1 VDKQY
6 MKTEISIKHRSIQN
20 LILSV
25 CYTLLSLVSY
35 GQVSSS
41 IDSTAI
47 KIGAEL
53 FYKIQVKAD
62 TTALVVFSEEQ
73 TFQPL
78 EMINSY
84 AIDTTKKDGYYQ
96 LTKTYGLTQFD
107 SGVYTIPKQKII
119 IGDKIFFTDSL
130 QVQVNTVVVDTTKQ
144 KLFDIKPLTQ
154 VEKSPSNIWGG
165 LAIFLLGSLIIGG
178 ILYWFVWRKKPL
190 TEEEKIAALAPYE
203 RAKLALE
210 KLDEERYFENEEIKT
225 YYSDLTLILRQYLD
239 EKVYEQSLE
248 STTDELVSRLQ
259 TLEAAN
265 QIKLSKETI
274 RNIETILKRADL
286 VKFAKSKPDFQLAKL
301 DKSTIELEID
311 HVKDGLP
318 EPTEEEL
325 LQDKEY
331 REAIARQQ
339 KRKRIKQIVAIV
351 VGVVLITITG
361 FVIHSGF
368 TEVKDTVLR
377 NPSKI
382 LLEKTPWVKSEYGAP
397 GIIISTP
404 AVLERQNVELPEELK
419 GKVQMIT
426 FAYAGID
433 TPIDVV
439 VNSSKFATKPDEGG
453 KEKEVAVDVLK
464 AAEGV
469 LDTFEKNGTKNI
481 TTRNEQFITPN
492 GQEGVKTF
500 GTAEFLVEDKLIK
513 GEYVILGFST
523 PNLLQ
528 QVVLT
533 WKENDVYADQI
544 IERILNSIELIKLT
558 PDEK

>member
-1 VDKQY
+1 
-6 MKTEISIKHRSIQN
+6 MKIDITIKHRSIQN
-20 LILSV
+20 LLLSV
-25 CYTLLSLVSY
+25 CCMLISLLGY

-84 AIDTTKKDGYYQ
+84 AIDTTKKEGYYQ

-119 IGDKIFFTDSL
+119 IGDKSFFTDSL

-144 KLFDIKPLTQ
+144 KLFDIKPLVQ
-154 VEKSPSNIWGG
+154 VEKKRSGVWNVLGIILLVSLLISG
-165 LAIFLLGSLIIGG
+165 L
-178 ILYWFVWRKKPL
+178 LYWFIWREKPL
-190 TEEEKIAALAPYE
+190 TEAEKIAALPPYE

-210 KLDEERYFENEEIKT
+210 KLDQEHYFENEEIKT

-265 QIKLSKETI
+265 QITLSKDTI

-325 LQDKEY
+325 LKDLEY
-331 REAIARQQ
+331 RKALALQQ
-339 KRKRIKQIVAIV
+339 KRKRMKQIAAIV
-351 VGVVLITITG
+351 VGIILITITG

-382 LLEKTPWVKSEYGAP
+382 LLEKNPWVTSEYGAP
-397 GIIISTP
+397 GITISTP
-404 AVLERQNVELPEELK
+404 IVLERQNIELPEEMK
-419 GKVQMIT
+419 GKVQMIA
-426 FAYAGID
+426 FACAGID
-433 TPIDVV
+433 KPIDVV
-439 VNSSKFATKPDEGG
+439 VNSSKFATEPDESG
-453 KEKEVAVDVLK
+453 KEKEAPIDLLK
-464 AAEGV
+464 VAEGV

-500 GTAEFLVEDKLIK
+500 GTAEFLIEEKLVK
-513 GEYVILGFST
+513 GEYIILGFST

-528 QVVLT
+528 QVILT
-533 WKENDVYADQI
+533 WKEDDVYAEQM

-558 PDEK
+558 QDEN

>member
-1 VDKQY
+1 
-6 MKTEISIKHRSIQN
+6 MKIDTIITNYSTKN
-20 LILSV
+20 LILSLCCILISFV
-25 CYTLLSLVSY
+25 GY

-53 FYKIQVKAD
+53 FYKIHVKTD
-62 TTALVVFSEEQ
+62 STSLVVFSEEQ

-84 AIDTTKKDGYYQ
+84 AIDTTKKEGYYQ

-107 SGVYTIPKQKII
+107 SGVYTIPKQKIT
-119 IGDKIFFTDSL
+119 IGNNIFFTDSI

-144 KLFDIKPLTQ
+144 KLFDIKPLIE
-154 VEKSPSNIWGG
+154 VDKKRSDIWGTLG
-165 LAIFLLGSLIIGG
+165 IVLLFLLLIGG
-178 ILYWFVWRKKPL
+178 ALYWLIWRKKPL
-190 TEEEKIAALAPYE
+190 TEAKKIAALPPYE

-210 KLDEERYFENEEIKT
+210 KLDEDQYFENEEIKT

-248 STTDELVSRLQ
+248 STTDELMSRLKI
-259 TLEAAN
+259 LKAAN

-274 RNIETILKRADL
+274 QNIETILKRADL
-286 VKFAKSKPDFQLAKL
+286 VKFAKSKPDYQLAKL
-301 DKSTIELEID
+301 DKNTIELEID
-311 HVKDGLP
+311 HVKEGLP

-325 LQDKEY
+325 LKDLAY
-331 REAIARQQ
+331 REALAKQQ

-351 VGVVLITITG
+351 VGVFLISLIG
-361 FVIHSGF
+361 LVIRSGF

-377 NPSKI
+377 NPSKL
-382 LLEKTPWVKSEYGAP
+382 LLEKTPWVTSEYGAP
-397 GIIISTP
+397 GITISTP
-404 AVLERQNVELPEELK
+404 EVLERQMVELPEEMK
-419 GKVQMIT
+419 GKVQTIN
-426 FAYAGID
+426 FAYAGVD

-439 VNSSKFATKPDEGG
+439 VNSSKYAAQADETG
-453 KEKEVAVDVLK
+453 KQKEVAIDLLK
-464 AAEGV
+464 VAEGV

-492 GQEGVKTF
+492 GQKGIKTF
-500 GTAEFLVEDKLIK
+500 GTAEFLVEDRLVK
-513 GEYVILGFST
+513 GQYIILGFST

-528 QVVLT
+528 QVLLT
-533 WKENDVYADQI
+533 WKEEDVYADQMV
-544 IERILNSIELIKLT
+544 ERILNSIELIKLT
-558 PDEK
+558 EDEK

>member
-1 VDKQY
+1 
-6 MKTEISIKHRSIQN
+6 MKTDITIKHRSIQN

-25 CYTLLSLVSY
+25 CCMLLSLVSY
-35 GQVSSS
+35 GQVSSG

-53 FYKIQVKAD
+53 IYKIQVRAD

-119 IGDKIFFTDSL
+119 IGDKVFFTDSL

-165 LAIFLLGSLIIGG
+165 LAIFLLGLLIIGG
-178 ILYWFVWRKKPL
+178 ILYWFIWRKKPL

-351 VGVVLITITG
+351 VGIVLITITG

-382 LLEKTPWVKSEYGAP
+382 LLEKTPWITSEYGAP
-397 GIIISTP
+397 GITISTP
-404 AVLERQNVELPEELK
+404 VVLERQDVELPEELK

-500 GTAEFLVEDKLIK
+500 GTAELLVEDKLIK

-528 QVVLT
+528 QVILT

>member
-1 VDKQY
+1 
-6 MKTEISIKHRSIQN
+6 MKIDTIITNYSTKN
-20 LILSV
+20 LILRLWFILFSFV
-25 CYTLLSLVSY
+25 GY

-53 FYKIQVKAD
+53 FYKIHVKTD
-62 TTALVVFSEEQ
+62 STSLVVFSEEQ

-84 AIDTTKKDGYYQ
+84 AIDTTKKEGYYQ

-107 SGVYTIPKQKII
+107 SGVYTIPKQKIT
-119 IGDKIFFTDSL
+119 IGNNIFFTDSI

-144 KLFDIKPLTQ
+144 KLFDIKPLIE
-154 VEKSPSNIWGG
+154 VDKKRSDIWGTLG
-165 LAIFLLGSLIIGG
+165 IVLLFLLLIGG
-178 ILYWFVWRKKPL
+178 ALYWLIWRKKPL
-190 TEEEKIAALAPYE
+190 TEAEKIAALPPYE

-210 KLDEERYFENEEIKT
+210 KLDEDQYFENEEIKT

-248 STTDELVSRLQ
+248 STTDELMSRLK
-259 TLEAAN
+259 TLKAAN

-274 RNIETILKRADL
+274 QNIETILKRADL
-286 VKFAKSKPDFQLAKL
+286 VKFAKSKPDYQLAKL
-301 DKSTIELEID
+301 DKNTIELEID
-311 HVKDGLP
+311 HVKEGLP

-325 LQDKEY
+325 LQDLAY
-331 REAIARQQ
+331 REALAKQQ

-351 VGVVLITITG
+351 VGVFLISLIG
-361 FVIHSGF
+361 LVIRSGF

-377 NPSKI
+377 NPSKL
-382 LLEKTPWVKSEYGAP
+382 LLEKTPWVTSEYGAP
-397 GIIISTP
+397 GITISTP
-404 AVLERQNVELPEELK
+404 EVLERQMVELPEEMK
-419 GKVQMIT
+419 GKVQTIN
-426 FAYAGID
+426 FAYAGVD

-439 VNSSKFATKPDEGG
+439 VNSSKYAAQADETG
-453 KEKEVAVDVLK
+453 KQKEVAIDLLK
-464 AAEGV
+464 VAEGV

-492 GQEGVKTF
+492 GQKGIKTF
-500 GTAEFLVEDKLIK
+500 GTAEFLVEDRLVK
-513 GEYVILGFST
+513 GQYIILGFST

-528 QVVLT
+528 QVLLT
-533 WKENDVYADQI
+533 WKEEDVYADQMV
-544 IERILNSIELIKLT
+544 ERILNSIELIKLT
-558 PDEK
+558 EDEK

>member
-1 VDKQY
+1 
-6 MKTEISIKHRSIQN
+6 MKIDITIKHSSIQN
-20 LILSV
+20 LLLSV
-25 CYTLLSLVSY
+25 CCMLFSLVGY

-53 FYKIQVKAD
+53 FYKIQVKTD
-62 TTALVVFSEEQ
+62 STTLVVFSEEQ

-84 AIDTTKKDGYYQ
+84 AIDTTKKEGYYQ

-144 KLFDIKPLTQ
+144 KLFDIKPLIA
-154 VEKSPSNIWGG
+154 VEKHRSSIWGT
-165 LAIFLLGSLIIGG
+165 LALILLILSLVGG
-178 ILYWFVWRKKPL
+178 VLYWFIWRKKPL
-190 TEEEKIAALAPYE
+190 TEAEKIAALPPYE

-210 KLDEERYFENEEIKT
+210 KLDEERYFENEEVKT

-248 STTDELVSRLQ
+248 STTDELVTRLK

-265 QIKLSKETI
+265 QITLSKDTI

-325 LQDKEY
+325 LKDLEY
-331 REAIARQQ
+331 REALARQQ

-351 VGVVLITITG
+351 IGVLLIALTAL
-361 FVIHSGF
+361 VIRSGF

-377 NPSKI
+377 NPSKL
-382 LLEKTPWVKSEYGAP
+382 LLEKTPWVTSEYGAP
-397 GIIISTP
+397 GITISTP
-404 AVLERQNVELPEELK
+404 EVLERQNVELPEEMK
-419 GKVQMIT
+419 GKVQVIT
-426 FAYAGID
+426 FAYAGVN

-439 VNSSKFATKPDEGG
+439 VNSSKFAAESDEEG
-453 KEKEVAVDVLK
+453 KEKEVPIDVLK
-464 AAEGV
+464 VAEGV
-469 LDTFEKNGTKNI
+469 LDTFEKKGTKNI

-492 GQEGVKTF
+492 VQEGIKTF
-500 GTAEFLVEDKLIK
+500 GTAEFLIEDRLVK
-513 GEYVILGFST
+513 GEYIILGFST

-528 QVVLT
+528 QVILT
-533 WKENDVYADQI
+533 WKEEDVYADQM

-558 PDEK
+558 EDEK

>member
-1 VDKQY
+1 
-6 MKTEISIKHRSIQN
+6 MKIDITIKHSSIQN
-20 LILSV
+20 LLLSV
-25 CYTLLSLVSY
+25 CCMLFSLVGY

-53 FYKIQVKAD
+53 FYKIQVKTD
-62 TTALVVFSEEQ
+62 STTLVVFSEEQ

-84 AIDTTKKDGYYQ
+84 AIDTTKKEGYYQ

-144 KLFDIKPLTQ
+144 KLFDIKPLIA
-154 VEKSPSNIWGG
+154 VEKHRSGIWGT
-165 LAIFLLGSLIIGG
+165 LVLILLVLSLVGG
-178 ILYWFVWRKKPL
+178 VLYWFIWRKKPL
-190 TEEEKIAALAPYE
+190 TEAEKIAALPPYE

-210 KLDEERYFENEEIKT
+210 KLDEERYSENEEVKT

-248 STTDELVSRLQ
+248 STTDELVTRLK

-265 QIKLSKETI
+265 QITLSKDTI

-325 LQDKEY
+325 LKDLEY
-331 REAIARQQ
+331 REALARQQ

-351 VGVVLITITG
+351 VGVLLITLTAL
-361 FVIHSGF
+361 VIRSGF

-377 NPSKI
+377 NPSKL
-382 LLEKTPWVKSEYGAP
+382 LLEKTPWITSEYGAP
-397 GIIISTP
+397 GITISTP
-404 AVLERQNVELPEELK
+404 EVLERQNVELPEEMK

-426 FAYAGID
+426 FTYAGVG

-439 VNSSKFATKPDEGG
+439 VNSSKFAAKPDENGE
-453 KEKEVAVDVLK
+453 EKEVPIDVLK
-464 AAEGV
+464 VAEGV

-500 GTAEFLVEDKLIK
+500 GTAEFLIKDKLIK
-513 GEYVILGFST
+513 GEYIILGFST

-528 QVVLT
+528 QVILT
-533 WKENDVYADQI
+533 WEEDDVYADQM

-558 PDEK
+558 EDEK

>member
-1 VDKQY
+1 
-6 MKTEISIKHRSIQN
+6 MKNDITIKRRSTQNLLLGICCMLISIMG
-20 LILSV
+20 
-25 CYTLLSLVSY
+25 Y

-84 AIDTTKKDGYYQ
+84 PINTTKKDGYYQ

-119 IGDKIFFTDSL
+119 IGDHIFFTDSL
-130 QVQVNTVVVDTTKQ
+130 QVQVNPVIVDTTKQ

-154 VEKSPSNIWGG
+154 VEKSPSSFWGKF
-165 LAIFLLGSLIIGG
+165 AVFLSVLLLIGG
-178 ILYWFVWRKKPL
+178 VLYWFFWRKKPL
-190 TEEEKIAALAPYE
+190 TEAEKIAALPPYE

-210 KLDEERYFENEEIKT
+210 KLDEERYFENEEVKT

-265 QIKLSKETI
+265 QITLSKDTI

-325 LQDKEY
+325 LQDLEY
-331 REAIARQQ
+331 REALTRQQ

-351 VGVVLITITG
+351 IGVVLITMTAL
-361 FVIHSGF
+361 VIRSGF

-377 NPSKI
+377 NPSKL
-382 LLEKTPWVKSEYGAP
+382 LLEKTPWVTSEYGAP
-397 GIIISTP
+397 GITISTP
-404 AVLERQNVELPEELK
+404 EVLERQVVELPEEMK

-426 FAYAGID
+426 FAFTGVD
-433 TPIDVV
+433 TPLDIVI
-439 VNSSKFATKPDEGG
+439 NSSKFASKPDENG
-453 KEKEVAVDVLK
+453 KEKEVPIDVLK
-464 AAEGV
+464 VAEGV
-469 LDTFEKNGTKNI
+469 LDRFEKNGTKNI

-492 GQEGVKTF
+492 GQEGIKTF
-500 GTAEFLVEDKLIK
+500 GTGDFLIADKLIK

-528 QVVLT
+528 QVILT
-533 WKENDVYADQI
+533 WKEEDVYADQI

-558 PDEK
+558 EDEK

>member
-1 VDKQY
+1 
-6 MKTEISIKHRSIQN
+6 MKIGITIKSHSTQN
-20 LILSV
+20 LLLSV
-25 CYTLLSLVSY
+25 CFVLISVMGY

-41 IDSTAI
+41 IDSTSI

-78 EMINSY
+78 EIINSY
-84 AIDTTKKDGYYQ
+84 PIDTTKKEGYYQ

-107 SGVYTIPKQKII
+107 SGVYTIPKQKIL
-119 IGDKIFFTDSL
+119 IGDKSFFTDSL
-130 QVQVNTVVVDTTKQ
+130 QVQVNPVIVDTTKQ

-154 VEKSPSNIWGG
+154 VEKSPSGFWGRV
-165 LAIFLLGSLIIGG
+165 AVFLIVLLLVGG
-178 ILYWFVWRKKPL
+178 VLYWFIWRKKPL
-190 TEEEKIAALAPYE
+190 TEAEKIAALPPYE

-210 KLDEERYFENEEIKT
+210 RLDEERYFENEDVKT

-248 STTDELVSRLQ
+248 STTDELVSRLK
-259 TLEAAN
+259 TLQAAN
-265 QIKLSKETI
+265 QITLSKDTV

-286 VKFAKSKPDFQLAKL
+286 VKFAKSKPDFHLAKL
-301 DKSTIELEID
+301 DKSTIEIEID

-325 LQDKEY
+325 LQDLEY
-331 REAIARQQ
+331 REALARQQ
-339 KRKRIKQIVAIV
+339 KRRKIKQIAAIGIGIFFVAITL
-351 VGVVLITITG
+351 LIIRT
-361 FVIHSGF
+361 GF

-382 LLEKTPWVKSEYGAP
+382 LLEKTPWITSEYGAP
-397 GIIISTP
+397 GITLSTP
-404 AVLERQNVELPEELK
+404 EVLERQIIELPEEMK

-426 FAYAGID
+426 FAYAGVDTPFDIVINSSKYAAQTD
-433 TPIDVV
+433 ENGKEKETPIDV
-439 VNSSKFATKPDEGG
+439 
-453 KEKEVAVDVLK
+453 LK
-464 AAEGV
+464 VAEGV
-469 LDTFEKNGTKNI
+469 LDRFEEEGTKNI
-481 TTRNEQFITPN
+481 TSRNEQFITPN
-492 GQEGVKTF
+492 GQEGAKTF
-500 GTAEFLVEDKLIK
+500 GTGDFLIEDKLIK

-528 QVVLT
+528 QVILT
-533 WKENDVYADQI
+533 WKEDDIYADQI
-544 IERILNSIELIKLT
+544 VERVLNSIELIKLT
-558 PDEK
+558 DDEK

>member
-1 VDKQY
+1 
-6 MKTEISIKHRSIQN
+6 MKADINIKHRSIQN
-20 LILSV
+20 LLLSV
-25 CYTLLSLVSY
+25 CCILISLVSY

-84 AIDTTKKDGYYQ
+84 AIDTTKKEGYYQ

-119 IGDKIFFTDSL
+119 IGDNVFFTDSL

-144 KLFDIKPLTQ
+144 KLFDIKPLVQ
-154 VEKSPSNIWGG
+154 VEKKRSGVWNVLGIILLISLLISG
-165 LAIFLLGSLIIGG
+165 L
-178 ILYWFVWRKKPL
+178 LYWFIWREKPL
-190 TEEEKIAALAPYE
+190 TEAEKIAALPPYE

-265 QIKLSKETI
+265 QITLSKETI

-325 LQDKEY
+325 LKDLEY
-331 REAIARQQ
+331 REALARQQ
-339 KRKRIKQIVAIV
+339 KRKRIKQIAAIV
-351 VGVVLITITG
+351 LGVLLITITG
-361 FVIHSGF
+361 FVIRSGF
-368 TEVKDTVLR
+368 TEVKDTMLR

-382 LLEKTPWVKSEYGAP
+382 LLEKTPWVTSEYGAP
-397 GIIISTP
+397 GITISTP
-404 AVLERQNVELPEELK
+404 EVLERQNVELPEEMK

-426 FAYAGID
+426 FTFAGIN

-439 VNSSKFATKPDEGG
+439 VNSSKFATKPDESG
-453 KEKEVAVDVLK
+453 KEKEVPIDLLK
-464 AAEGV
+464 VAEGV

-492 GQEGVKTF
+492 GQEGVKSF
-500 GTAEFLVEDKLIK
+500 GTAEFLIEEKLVK
-513 GEYVILGFST
+513 GEYIILGFST

-528 QVVLT
+528 QVILT
-533 WKENDVYADQI
+533 WKENDIYADQM

-558 PDEK
+558 QDEK

>member
-1 VDKQY
+1 
-6 MKTEISIKHRSIQN
+6 MKIDTIITNYSTKN
-20 LILSV
+20 LILSLCCILISFV
-25 CYTLLSLVSY
+25 GY

-53 FYKIQVKAD
+53 FYKIHVKTD
-62 TTALVVFSEEQ
+62 STSLVVFSEEQ

-84 AIDTTKKDGYYQ
+84 AIDTTKKEGYYQ

-107 SGVYTIPKQKII
+107 SGVYTIPKQKIT
-119 IGDKIFFTDSL
+119 IGNNIFFTDSI

-144 KLFDIKPLTQ
+144 KLFDIKPLIE
-154 VEKSPSNIWGG
+154 VDKKRSDIWGTLG
-165 LAIFLLGSLIIGG
+165 IVLLFLLLIGG
-178 ILYWFVWRKKPL
+178 ALYWLIWRKKPL
-190 TEEEKIAALAPYE
+190 TEAEKIAALPPYE

-210 KLDEERYFENEEIKT
+210 KLDEDQYFENEEIKT

-248 STTDELVSRLQ
+248 STTDELMSRLK
-259 TLEAAN
+259 TLKAAN

-274 RNIETILKRADL
+274 QNIETILKRADL
-286 VKFAKSKPDFQLAKL
+286 VKFAKSKPDYQLAKL
-301 DKSTIELEID
+301 DKNTIELEID
-311 HVKDGLP
+311 HVKEGLP

-325 LQDKEY
+325 LQDLVY
-331 REAIARQQ
+331 REALAKQQ

-351 VGVVLITITG
+351 VGVFLISLIG
-361 FVIHSGF
+361 LVIRSGF

-377 NPSKI
+377 NPSKL
-382 LLEKTPWVKSEYGAP
+382 LLEKTPWVTSEYGAP
-397 GIIISTP
+397 GITISTP
-404 AVLERQNVELPEELK
+404 EVLERQMVELPEEMK
-419 GKVQMIT
+419 GKVQTINFT
-426 FAYAGID
+426 YAGVD

-439 VNSSKFATKPDEGG
+439 VNSSKYPAQADETG
-453 KEKEVAVDVLK
+453 KQKEVAIDLLK
-464 AAEGV
+464 VAEGV

-492 GQEGVKTF
+492 GQEGIKTF
-500 GTAEFLVEDKLIK
+500 GTAEFLVEDRLVK
-513 GEYVILGFST
+513 GQYIILGFST

-528 QVVLT
+528 QVLLT
-533 WKENDVYADQI
+533 WKEEDVYADQI
-544 IERILNSIELIKLT
+544 VERILNSIELIKLT
-558 PDEK
+558 EDEK